1 MSLNHIEALTEALG
15 RAKLGEMSD
24 SEFQVIVLQGL
35 ISLKESHVSL
45 RSRLFNL
52 EGRGF
57 MQQARNNDT
66 HVPPVH
72 RVCII
77 IQDLFYS
84 HADSNLLSSCLH
96 NWKVVV

>member
-15 RAKLGEMSD
+15 AARRGQLSD

-57 MQQARNNDT
+57 FEGDEIPYVYKVRPILPLNVLLIVIVQ
-66 HVPPVH
+66 
-72 RVCII
+72 II
-77 IQDLFYS
+77 FY
-84 HADSNLLSSCLH
+84 
-96 NWKVVV
+96 